1 MRSHSHVRAVGLTH
15 MSAIKKRKVGDA
27 VVEALDAARTEL
39 ERRETKVE
47 EREEA
52 LRKALE
58 GVEHEKQL
66 MAGRT
71 PNDVLA
77 LNIGGTKI
85 HVLRKTLCQCDKSM
99 LSAYFSG
106 RWDDSVDK
114 DADGHFFIDQPYD
127 LMLPLIN
134 FLRAKAI
141 EDCMPHLPAEL
152 TQATKESVDFKR
164 VVEHYTMTPFV
175 FPLRFNVW
183 RGSADNATID
193 GGEEPRVTSTTWSTY
208 NLSPVRHTRSVS
220 SFEVVLGAGIERPQV
235 GWFASCSSFGQKV
248 VAGEH
253 KGLGEEGSSIA
264 LDSLRG
270 GVQMNGTTLKAV
282 SSLSL
287 QEGSVV
293 TCENTD
299 AHFRWL
305 VDGTEVAIVLRS
317 ELPDDPL
324 SADHHGRPIPGSQP
338 LRSATSCVPAIT
350 SKGQWH
356 VSQFAYSA

>member
-1 MRSHSHVRAVGLTH
+1 
-15 MSAIKKRKVGDA
+15 MSAMKKRQIGDA
-27 VVEALDAARTEL
+27 VVEALNAARTEL
-39 ERRETKVE
+39 EQRETKVE

-58 GVEHEKQL
+58 GVDHEKKL

-85 HVLRKTLCQCDKSM
+85 HVLRKTLCQYDKSM
-99 LSAYFSG
+99 LSAHFSG

-114 DADGHFFIDQPYD
+114 DADGYFFIDQPYD

-141 EDCMPHLPAEL
+141 EDCMPHSPADLPEEA
-152 TQATKESVDFKR
+152 KNSVDFKR

-175 FPLRFNVW
+175 FPLRFDVW
-183 RGSADNATID
+183 RGSTDNAAIE

-208 NLSPVRHTRSVS
+208 KLSPVRHTRSVS

-235 GWFASCSSFGQKV
+235 GWLEASSFGQNV

-264 LDSLRG
+264 LDSLCG

-317 ELPDDPL
+317 ELP
-324 SADHHGRPIPGSQP
+324 ARYNMGVHG
-338 LRSATSCVPAIT
+338 SCEPAIT

-356 VSQFAYSA
+356 VSQFAYHA